1 MKTIKMR
8 MTLLI
13 GILLVLLCVGLAAVS
28 FGTAEVSLISKTET
42 SMQELAVQAGQA
54 VDAELSNYLN
64 TLDALSYN
72 EVFHHTGNQEAGEEN
87 ILKALKTEAARG
99 GYVHMAYV
107 DQAGKALYEDGSYA
121 DVKDA
126 SYYQKA
132 IQGEK
137 VVTEPMLLGDSS
149 IAMVYAVPVKEG
161 DKADGVILGI
171 RDGFELGKLAGA
183 SASGISGTA
192 FIVNQSGNTI
202 AHSNQEIMNH
212 VLDSFT
218 ISAGAVEGKEADGVS
233 SATDAVSSATQT
245 VEAEDGA
252 APDSKKDGQNLLG
265 YSNFDKIQRSML
277 EGKPGYGEYEF
288 EGVRKIMG
296 YAPVTSCG
304 WSIGLEI
311 NRSEALASINELMF
325 NFIVIAILFCL
336 AGLAIVY
343 VAVKKIAKPIEY
355 LTELCHKIS
364 TGDFTIEP
372 EEKYRKRRDEIGR
385 LAAAFHSITSMVKL
399 LLRENKEVSR
409 KIANSSMEMDRML
422 QKLSTTMKEVSIAVE
437 QIAAGN
443 MEQAEHTQFGT
454 RQIGDVEELIEQEGQ
469 NMQGLQKSSD
479 KVEQLKEEGFAS
491 LKDLVAKTKATSE
504 LSREIS
510 QVFQETNES
519 AGKIES
525 ISRSIGGITQQT
537 KLLALNASIEAARA
551 GESGKGFSVVAK
563 EVEALAEE
571 ADKLSKEIAA
581 LVLELGEKTLSSV
594 DKVDM
599 ISVTVTQQAQSVE
612 LTQSKF
618 IGIADAIKETRENI
632 DTLNHSI
639 NEMAEKK
646 DKVVKVMMDLSAA
659 SEENASGT
667 EEVSQSV
674 QEQTEYLGRI
684 AGHSRL
690 LAEMAAEMDESAGR
704 FIF

>member
-1 MKTIKMR
+1 MKTIKKR

-28 FGTAEVSLISKTET
+28 FGTAEISLISKTET
-42 SMQELAVQAGQA
+42 SMMELAVQAGQA
-54 VDAELSNYLN
+54 VDAQLSNYLN
-64 TLDALSYN
+64 TLDALSYS
-72 EVFHHTGNQEAGEEN
+72 EVFHTQGREAGDRN
-87 ILKALKTEAARG
+87 ILEALKAEAARG
-99 GYVHMAYV
+99 EYVHMAYV
-107 DQAGKALYEDGSYA
+107 DQNGTALYEDGNYG

-137 VVTEPMLLGDSS
+137 VVTEPMLLSDRS
-149 IAMVYAVPVKEG
+149 IVMVYAVPVMEA
-161 DKADGVILGI
+161 DKAAGVILGI
-171 RDGFELGKLAGA
+171 RDGFELGELAGA

-202 AHSNQEIMNH
+202 AHSNQEIMNN

-218 ISAGAVEGKEADGVS
+218 IDTGSTENKEADAVS
-233 SATDAVSSATQT
+233 SATDAVSSATQV
-245 VEAEDGA
+245 VEEDAGA
-252 APDSKKDGQNLLG
+252 APDSKKDGQNLVG

-296 YAPVTSCG
+296 YAPITNCG

-325 NFIVIAILFCL
+325 NFILIAVLFCL
-336 AGLAIVY
+336 AGLVVVY
-343 VAVKKIAKPIEY
+343 VAVKKIAGPIEY

-399 LLRENKEVSR
+399 LLQENKEVSR
-409 KIANSSMEMDRML
+409 KIANSSMEMDGML
-422 QKLSTTMKEVSIAVE
+422 QKLSTTMKEVSTAVE

-443 MEQAEHTQFGT
+443 MEQAEHTQYGT
-454 RQIGDVEELIEQEGQ
+454 RQISDVEALIGQEGR
-469 NMQGLQKSSD
+469 NMQGLQQSSD
-479 KVEQLKEEGFAS
+479 KVEQLKEEGFSS
-491 LKDLVAKTKATSE
+491 LKDLVEKTKASSE
-504 LSREIS
+504 LSQEIG
-510 QVFQETNES
+510 QVFRETNES

-525 ISRSIGGITQQT
+525 ISRSIGSITQQT

-563 EVEALAEE
+563 EVEVLAEE

-594 DKVDM
+594 DKIDM
-599 ISVTVTQQAQSVE
+599 ISATVIQQTQSVE

-632 DTLNHSI
+632 NTLNLSI

-646 DKVVKVMMDLSAA
+646 NKVVRVMMDLSAA
-659 SEENASGT
+659 SEENAAGT

-674 QEQTEYLGRI
+674 QEQTDYLGRI
-684 AGHSRL
+684 AGHSKL
-690 LAEMAAEMDESAGR
+690 LAEMAIDMDKSADR
-704 FIF
+704 FTF